1 MLYYINFCFSSRRRH
16 TRCALVT
23 GVQTCALPIFGVPGA
38 ACATP
43 VLYAP
48 SGPRGT
54 TRFSENQLMYNQ
66 TDLKAV
72 FNTGG
77 LDHTF
82 VIGASI
88 TKEDYDL
95 TQGNVQRFADGT
107 APAYDPIS
115 IADPQGVYTGPV
127 NFIASSI

>member
-1 MLYYINFCFSSRRRH
+1 
-16 TRCALVT
+16 
-23 GVQTCALPIFGVPGA
+23 
-38 ACATP
+38 
-43 VLYAP
+43 
-48 SGPRGT
+48 
-54 TRFSENQLMYNQ
+54 MYNQ

-77 LDHTF
+77 LEHTF

-127 NFIASSI
+127 NFIASSITAGSLTTKAAYAFAPVRLGGHFELNQQQRRLLRK

>member
-1 MLYYINFCFSSRRRH
+1 MRISDWSSDV
-16 TRCALVT
+16 C
-23 GVQTCALPIFGVPGA
+23 
-38 ACATP
+38 
-43 VLYAP
+43 
-48 SGPRGT
+48 S
-54 TRFSENQLMYNQ
+54 S
-66 TDLKAV
+66 DL

-88 TKEDYDL
+88 TKEDYDM

-127 NFIASSI
+127 NFIASSIQAGSLTHTAVYAFDQVKFGGQYEIGSGACRDKVWRQVKISEG

>member
-1 MLYYINFCFSSRRRH
+1 
-16 TRCALVT
+16 
-23 GVQTCALPIFGVPGA
+23 
-38 ACATP
+38 
-43 VLYAP
+43 
-48 SGPRGT
+48 
-54 TRFSENQLMYNQ
+54 MYNQ

-127 NFIASSI
+127 NFIASSIQAGSLTNKAVYAFDTVKFGEQFELNGGLRYENNKGSFRSENQIGRASCRERVCQYGKISMG

>member
-1 MLYYINFCFSSRRRH
+1 MRISDWSSDV
-16 TRCALVT
+16 C
-23 GVQTCALPIFGVPGA
+23 
-38 ACATP
+38 
-43 VLYAP
+43 
-48 SGPRGT
+48 S
-54 TRFSENQLMYNQ
+54 S
-66 TDLKAV
+66 DL

-127 NFIASSI
+127 NFIASSIQAGSLTNKAVYAFDTVKFGEQFELNGGLRYENNKGSFRRSEEHTHE